1 MKKLIVITGLVL
13 CFSSV
18 FAGGLLTNGNQSA
31 QYIRMLSRNAS
42 TSPDA
47 VYFNPAGLMRMENGF
62 YFAVQSQSLFQTKTV
77 ESGFPLLNSGK
88 YEGTLAAPIFPTAFA
103 IYKKD
108 KFAFSLGLGPNS
120 GGGSITFDRGL
131 PSFEKTISKLVPG
144 LADLSKIGK
153 TVSGYGVNIYFK
165 GESVYWGIQ
174 GGVSYKVN
182 DIFSVY
188 GGLRYLP
195 AKTTYNGYIKDI
207 QVKVNGTL
215 TNAKT
220 FLQNDAAPLLTAS
233 ANSATGA
240 AASVQPLIA
249 GGAGTLTLAQVQG
262 ANYITAAQR
271 TQLETGLLG
280 LGATQAQINA
290 MPLSTVQATF
300 NSGAATL
307 NGKAAALI
315 ATGNA
320 LADKAV
326 DAEQTGT
333 GITPI
338 LGLNIS
344 PNKNLNIGI
353 KYEFKT
359 KLTMTNATKVDDLK
373 MFPDKE
379 ESASD
384 LPSILSIGA
393 DYNVSNAWKLSVSY
407 NGYHD
412 KGVDWGKNVYKEPRV
427 IGYNTWEVALGTQY
441 QVTKKFALS
450 LGYLHTE
457 MYILEQFQS
466 DFSYYSPAN
475 TVGGG
480 FEWKATPKFTLDIG
494 ALYTKY
500 HDSTKQFTDA
510 AVGTYSETYKK
521 SNLGFALGLAWHFGG
536 MPK

>member
-1 MKKLIVITGLVL
+1 MKKLIAFTGLVL

-77 ESGFPLLNSGK
+77 ESKFPLLNSGK
-88 YEGTLAAPIFPTAFA
+88 YEGTLAAPVFPTAFA
-103 IYKKD
+103 VYKKD

-131 PSFEKTISKLVPG
+131 PSFEKKLSTLVPN
-144 LADLSKIGK
+144 LSELSKIGK
-153 TVSGYGVNIYFK
+153 TVTGYGVNIYFK

-182 DIFSVY
+182 DVFSVY
-188 GGLRYLP
+188 GGARYLP
-195 AKTTYNGYIKDI
+195 SKTTYNGYIKDI
-207 QVKVNGTL
+207 QLVVNDPEK
-215 TNAKT
+215 NAKK
-220 FLQNDAAPLLTAS
+220 FLQNVAAPILSAS

-240 AASVQPLIA
+240 ALSVKPLVDNGAA
-249 GGAGTLTLAQVQG
+249 GLTLAQVQG
-262 ANYITAAQR
+262 ANLITAAQR
-271 TQLETGLLG
+271 TQLEAGLLG

-290 MPLSTVQATF
+290 MPISTVQATF
-300 NSGAATL
+300 NAGAASL
-307 NGKAAALI
+307 NGKAATMI

-326 DAEQTGT
+326 DAEQTGS

-338 LGLNIS
+338 FGINIS

-353 KYEFKT
+353 KYEFET
-359 KLTMTNATKVDDLK
+359 KLTMTNATKVDDLA
-373 MFPDKE
+373 MFPDKK

-384 LPSILSIGA
+384 IPSILSIGV
-393 DYNVSNAWKLSVSY
+393 DYNVSKAWKLSVSY

-412 KGVDWGKNVYKEPRV
+412 KGVDWGNNVYSEPRV
-427 IGYNTWEVALGTQY
+427 IGYNSWEVALGTQY
-441 QVTKKFALS
+441 QVTEKFALS
-450 LGYLHTE
+450 MGYLHTE
-457 MYILEQFQS
+457 MYMLEQFQS

-494 ALYTKY
+494 ALYSKY
-500 HDSTKQFTDA
+500 HDSTKQFTDT
-510 AVGTYSETYKK
+510 AVGAYSETYKK
-521 SNLGFALGLAWHFGG
+521 SNLGFALGLAWYFGG
-536 MPK
+536 TPK

>member
-131 PSFEKTISKLVPG
+131 PSFEKDISKLVPG

>member
-42 TSPDA
+42 ISPDA
-47 VYFNPAGLMRMENGF
+47 VYFNPAGLMKMENGF

-88 YEGTLAAPIFPTAFA
+88 YDGTLAAPIFPTAFA

-182 DIFSVY
+182 DVFSVY
-188 GGLRYLP
+188 GGARYLP
-195 AKTTYNGYIKDI
+195 SKTTYNGYIKDI

-233 ANSATGA
+233 ANNATGA

-307 NGKAAALI
+307 NGKAATLI
-315 ATGNA
+315 ATGNS
-320 LADKAV
+320 LSDKAV
-326 DAEQTGT
+326 DAVQTGT

-359 KLTMTNATKVDDLK
+359 KLTLTNATKVDDLG
-373 MFPDKE
+373 MFPDKAT
-379 ESASD
+379 SASD
-384 LPSILSIGA
+384 LPSIFSIGA
-393 DYNVSNAWKLSVSY
+393 DYNASKAWKLSVSY
-407 NGYHD
+407 NSYHD
-412 KGVDWGKNVYKEPRV
+412 KGVDWGNNVYGEKRV
-427 IGYNTWEVALGTQY
+427 IGFNTWEVAVGTQY

-450 LGYLHTE
+450 VGYLHTE
-457 MYILEQFQS
+457 MCMLEQFQS
-466 DFSYYSPAN
+466 DFSYYTPAN

-480 FEWKATPKFTLDIG
+480 IEWKATKKFTLDLG
-494 ALYTKY
+494 ALYSKY
-500 HDSTKQFTDA
+500 EDA
-510 AVGTYSETYKK
+510 NKLFKDDVVGNYTERYKK
-521 SNLGFALGLAWHFGG
+521 SNLGFAIGFAYHFGG
-536 MPK
+536 I